1 MYQSTILKIW
11 LSRYYYFQSRFNSL
25 ICFRYYMKVGV
36 VKTLIGHAC
45 VVSGDGSTRR
55 LTVGDDVYQSEVVST
70 GASSAIEL
78 DLIDDSTMALGR
90 NSEIKL
96 SEAIF

>member
-1 MYQSTILKIW
+1 
-11 LSRYYYFQSRFNSL
+11 
-25 ICFRYYMKVGV
+25 MKVGV

-45 VVSGDGSTRR
+45 VVNGEGDSRR
-55 LTVGDDVYQSEVVST
+55 LNVGDEVYQCEVLST

-96 SEAIF
+96 SKSLF

>member
-1 MYQSTILKIW
+1 
-11 LSRYYYFQSRFNSL
+11 
-25 ICFRYYMKVGV
+25 MKVGI

-45 VVSGDGSTRR
+45 VINAQGRTRR
-55 LTVGDDVYQSEVVST
+55 LTVGDEVYQSEVLST

-78 DLIDDSTMALGR
+78 DLIDDSSVALGR

-96 SEAIF
+96 SETLI